1 MSTPRA
7 GVLHALS
14 PQARRNLALVGAMVA
29 PVVVV
34 QALRG
39 LFGPE
44 GLSPSATQAAVAP
57 DRGERP
63 TARAAEECPVE
74 ARLRGYLARLDRA
87 RPSRSPMDSIE
98 AAPDAPTFTPDPS
111 PPDTP
116 ARASGPSTALTLSAV
131 LRSSSGTMAAINGR
145 IYGVG
150 QSIEP
155 GWVVAAI
162 NADDLSVT
170 IRGPDGQELTLFRAR

>member
-7 GVLHALS
+7 GVLQALS
-14 PQARRNLALVGAMVA
+14 PPARRNLALVGAMVA

-44 GLSPSATQAAVAP
+44 GLSPSATQAAIAA
-57 DRGERP
+57 DEEGRP
-63 TARAAEECPVE
+63 TTRAAECPAE

-98 AAPDAPTFTPDPS
+98 AAPDAPSFTPDPS
-111 PPDTP
+111 PPVMP
-116 ARASGPSTALTLSAV
+116 ARPSGPSTALTLSAV